1 MSGGV
6 RISDR
11 RDGHVTIVDMVGR
24 FSVVTTP
31 GRVKDRIGG
40 LITGGCRSIVLNLA
54 DVSYIDSSGLGE
66 LVACYLLAERHGCT
80 IKLANLDGR
89 MKDVLVLTRLL
100 SLFESHPSE
109 REAIRSFVPAA

>member
-1 MSGGV
+1 MGASM

-11 RDGHVTIVDMVGR
+11 REGHVTIVDMAGR

-31 GRVKDRIGG
+31 GRLKDRIGG
-40 LITGGCRSIVLNLA
+40 LITGGCRHIVLNLA

-66 LVACYLLAERHGCT
+66 LVACYLMAQRQGCT

-109 REAIRSFVPAA
+109 REAVRSFVSAA

>member
-1 MSGGV
+1 M
-6 RISDR
+6 RINHR
-11 RDGHVTIVDMVGR
+11 QEGNVTIVDMAGR
-24 FSVVTTP
+24 FSVVTMP

-40 LITGGCRSIVLNLA
+40 LITGGCRHIVLNLA

-66 LVACYLLAERHGCT
+66 LVACYLLAQRHGGT

-100 SLFESHPSE
+100 SLFESHSSE
-109 REAIRSFVPAA
+109 REAVRSFVPAA

>member
-1 MSGGV
+1 M
-6 RISDR
+6 RMNER

-31 GRVKDRIGG
+31 GQVKAMIGG
-40 LITGGCRSIVLNLA
+40 LVTAGRRHIVLNLS

-66 LVACYLLAERHGCT
+66 LVSCYLLAQRHGCT

-109 REAIRSFVPAA
+109 GEAVRSFASAA

>member
-1 MSGGV
+1 M
-6 RISDR
+6 RMNER
-11 RDGHVTIVDMVGR
+11 RQGDVTVVDLAGR
-24 FSVVTTP
+24 FSVVTSP
-31 GRVKDRIGG
+31 GRVKDAIGS
-40 LITGGCRSIVLNLA
+40 LITSGRRHIVLNLS

-66 LVACYLLAERHGCT
+66 LVSCYLLAQRHHCT

-109 REAIRSFVPAA
+109 GEAVRSFAPAA

>member
-1 MSGGV
+1 MGAGM

-11 RDGHVTIVDMVGR
+11 REGHVTVIDLAGR
-24 FSVVTTP
+24 FSVVTRP

-40 LITGGCRSIVLNLA
+40 IITGGCHHLVLNLA

-66 LVACYLLAERHGCT
+66 LVACYLLAQRHGCT

-109 REAIRSFVPAA
+109 REAIRSFAPAA